1 MGIGKIRSGLIDLK
15 NSHQL
20 AMYPFSELI
29 ATLYNYCCFR
39 GQYLK
44 SEVFTQPY

>member
-29 ATLYNYCCFR
+29 ATLYNIIIAVL
-39 GQYLK
+39 GAN
-44 SEVFTQPY
+44 T